1 MKLYL
6 SIIFIIININIINAQ
21 KIQRLDSLP
30 EFTFWDDCGNIYKL
44 GYTYQQVHNFELG
57 YGYGMVLNG
66 DLVPKLLVSPYLA
79 INYIP
84 QTNTAILGQKMGIE
98 FDAYFISS
106 KVSVSSYSQ
115 HSNTQFIFTPEI
127 GLSLFTMLNVTYGYN
142 FSISNYYFNQ
152 ISSNQIS
159 IGINLSKRMSFYGR

>member
-6 SIIFIIININIINAQ
+6 SFIFIIININIINAQ

-30 EFTFWDDCGNIYKL
+30 EFTFWDDCGSIYKL
-44 GYTYQQVHNFELG
+44 GYAYQQVHNFEAG

-84 QTNTAILGQKMGIE
+84 QTNAAIWGQKMGIE
-98 FDAYFISS
+98 FDAFFISS
-106 KVSVSSYSQ
+106 KVSVSRYSQ
-115 HSNTQFIFTPEI
+115 NNNSQFIFTPEI
-127 GLSLFTMLNVTYGYN
+127 GLSLFTMLNVTYGHN
-142 FSISNYYFNQ
+142 FSLSNYSFNQ
-152 ISSNQIS
+152 ISPNQIS
-159 IGINLSKRMSFYGR
+159 IGINLSERISFYGR